1 MSRIQDEK
9 GRDDRFQQN
18 IEDKLYQET
27 FNKDVSQFSPD
38 KIEHLVS
45 LLDLEDPINQEELD
59 TAKQKLKEQFHA
71 QNLRS
76 SRKRPKWYHFLL
88 LNTYGRIALSCV
100 LLLLFLMTADVT
112 TNAVTD
118 SHLFHMIS
126 RWKGQLAVRPGKPE
140 TEETVSFKEGS
151 PLYFHSL
158 EEFAK
163 FYKEDF
169 LYCSWLPEGIELDR
183 IVVKQDRKFLE
194 IFNTYCNQSPDQSD
208 VQMWIYQY
216 AEKVDTG
223 GVVGDLSEDAVG
235 EDTIGQFKVTYYENE
250 KGYFASFVYND
261 DWYLINV
268 GASKTDLKLIIRGMM
283 KYEET
288 DKN

>member
-9 GRDDRFQQN
+9 GRDDHFQQN

-71 QNLRS
+71 QSLRS

-88 LNTYGRIALSCV
+88 LNTYGRVALSCV

-140 TEETVSFKEGS
+140 TEETVSFKEGG

-183 IVVKQDRKFLE
+183 IVVKQDRKYLE
-194 IFNTYCNQSPDQSD
+194 IFNMYCNQSPDQSD

-216 AEKVDTG
+216 ADELDTAG
-223 GVVGDLSEDAVG
+223 IVGDLNENKAG
-235 EDTIGQFKVTYYENE
+235 QETISHFKVTYYENDD
-250 KGYFASFVYND
+250 GYFAGFSFED
-261 DWYLINV
+261 KWYLINV
-268 GASKTDLKLIIRGMM
+268 NTNTKELKRIVEGMVR
-283 KYEET
+283 YET

>member
-9 GRDDRFQQN
+9 GRDDHFQQN

-88 LNTYGRIALSCV
+88 LNTYGRVALSCV

-140 TEETVSFKEGS
+140 TEETVSFKEGG

-169 LYCSWLPEGIELDR
+169 LYCSWLPEGMSLNKIA
-183 IVVKQDRKFLE
+183 VKPEKEFLE
-194 IFNTYCNQSPDQSD
+194 AFWFYTDAELEKSD
-208 VQMWIYQY
+208 IQIWMYRYV
-216 AEKVDTG
+216 KGNDTS
-223 GVVGDLSEDAVG
+223 GVVGDLGKCVVG
-235 EDTIGQFKVTYYENE
+235 EDSIGSLKVTYYKNND
-250 KGYFASFVYND
+250 GYFASFAYGS
-261 DWYLINV
+261 DWYLVNIR
-268 GASKTDLKLIIRGMM
+268 TDLAELESIIKGMV
-283 KYEET
+283 KYE
-288 DKN
+288 N

>member
-9 GRDDRFQQN
+9 GRDDHFQQN

-71 QNLRS
+71 QSLRS

-88 LNTYGRIALSCV
+88 LNTYGRVALSCV

-140 TEETVSFKEGS
+140 TEETASFKEGG

-169 LYCSWLPEGIELDR
+169 LYCSWLPEGMSLNEIA
-183 IVVKQDRKFLE
+183 VKPETKFYE
-194 IFNTYCNQSPDQSD
+194 I
-208 VQMWIYQY
+208 MWIYSDSES
-216 AEKVDTG
+216 EKSNVQIGMYKYVEDTDTAG
-223 GVVGDLSEDAVG
+223 IVGDLGESEVDR
-235 EDTIGQFKVTYYENE
+235 EDINGLKVTYYENDR
-250 KGYFASFVYND
+250 GYFASFSYSD
-261 DWYLINV
+261 KWYLVNV
-268 GASKTDLKLIIRGMM
+268 RTSIKELKRMVKGM
-283 KYEET
+283 KEYEENT
-288 DKN
+288 D

>member
-9 GRDDRFQQN
+9 GRDDHFQQN

-71 QNLRS
+71 QSLRS

-88 LNTYGRIALSCV
+88 LNTYGRVALSCV

-140 TEETVSFKEGS
+140 TEETVSFKEGG

-183 IVVKQDRKFLE
+183 IVVKQAYGFSE
-194 IFNTYCNQSPDQSD
+194 VFYSYSNQTPDKSNIQ
-208 VQMWIYQY
+208 VWAYEY
-216 AEKVDTG
+216 AEKEDTSG
-223 GVVGDLSEDAVG
+223 IVGDLGEKLSEEEVG
-235 EDTIGQFKVTYYENE
+235 SRFKVTYYKNE
-250 KGYFASFVYND
+250 KGYFASIIYKD
-261 DWYLINV
+261 KWYLINMLT
-268 GASKTDLKLIIRGMM
+268 GIEDLKKIAQGMVE
-283 KYEET
+283 YET
-288 DKN
+288 D

>member
-45 LLDLEDPINQEELD
+45 LLDLEDPINQEELN

-140 TEETVSFKEGS
+140 TEETVSFKEGG

-183 IVVKQDRKFLE
+183 IVVKQAYGFSEVFYLYSNSE
-194 IFNTYCNQSPDQSD
+194 SDQFRI
-208 VQMWIYQY
+208 QIWAYQY
-216 AEKVDTG
+216 AEKEDTSG
-223 GVVGDLSEDAVG
+223 IVGNLGEKLSEEEVG
-235 EDTIGQFKVTYYENE
+235 SRFKVVYYKNE
-250 KGYFASFVYND
+250 KGYFASIIYKD
-261 DWYLINV
+261 KWYLINV
-268 GASKTDLKLIIRGMM
+268 RTNIEELKRIVQGMVG
-283 KYEET
+283 YET
-288 DKN
+288 D